1 MKIALQEGLLP
12 GSTLDEKLDFAESLS
27 VEGLEV
33 SGRGPARRIEEL
45 ESALRNRGI
54 RLVSLCG
61 QGTFDFLDPDADKR
75 NHSIAEAKE
84 NLQVCGHFG
93 AVGLILPPIF
103 GPPRLPDLTPLADAV
118 TLEMQLLTEIVRD
131 LAAFAAE
138 QQTKVLLEPLNRY
151 EEHLLRQQE
160 RGIEVI
166 QRAGDPSSASL
177 LCDFFHMHIEE
188 TDTPATLRR
197 IGRRYV
203 GHVHMADNT
212 RQEPGSGDI
221 DWHAGLSALRDI
233 GFDGYLAYECGISG
247 ENEAERRKALERSV
261 QFIQGI
267 IADLA

>member
-12 GSTLDEKLDFAESLS
+12 GSTLDEKLDFAESMQ
-27 VEGLEV
+27 VEGLEI
-33 SGRGPARRIEEL
+33 SGRGPAGRIDEL
-45 ESALRNRGI
+45 DSALRNRDI

-61 QGTFDFLDPDADKR
+61 QGTFDFLDPDPAKR
-75 NHSIAEAKE
+75 SHSIAEAKE
-84 NLQVCGHFG
+84 NLDVCGHFG

-103 GPPRLPDLTPLADAV
+103 GPPRIPDLSPLADAI

-131 LAAFAAE
+131 LAEHAAE
-138 QQTKVLLEPLNRY
+138 RSTKVLLEPLNRY

-160 RGIEVI
+160 RGIEI
-166 QRAGDPSSASL
+166 IKGAGDPPSVSL

-221 DWHAGLSALRDI
+221 DWRAGLAALRDI
-233 GFDGYLAYECGISG
+233 GFDGYLAYECGITGGS
-247 ENEAERRKALERSV
+247 ETERRETLSRSV
-261 QFIQGI
+261 KFIQAI
-267 IADLA
+267 IGGLS

>member
-12 GSTLDEKLDFAESLS
+12 GSSLEEKLDFAEALD
-27 VEGLEV
+27 VEGLEI
-33 SGRGPARRIEEL
+33 SGRGPAQRIAAL
-45 ESALRNRGI
+45 ESALRNRSI

-61 QGTFDFLDPDADKR
+61 QGTFDFLDPDTDKR

-84 NLQVCGHFG
+84 NLEVCGHFG

-103 GPPRLPDLTPLADAV
+103 GPPRIPDLTPLADAI

-131 LAAFAAE
+131 LAEFAAE
-138 QQTKVLLEPLNRY
+138 QNTQVLLEPLNRY

-160 RGIEVI
+160 RGIEI
-166 QRAGDPSSASL
+166 IKRAGDPPSASL

-197 IGRRYV
+197 AGRRYV
-203 GHVHMADNT
+203 GQVHMADNT

-221 DWHAGLSALRDI
+221 DWRAGLSALKDI
-233 GFDGYLAYECGISG
+233 GFDGYLAYECGITGDS
-247 ENEAERRKALERSV
+247 EEERRETLERSV
-261 QFIQGI
+261 RFIQGTI
-267 IADLA
+267 GDLS

>member
-12 GSTLDEKLDFAESLS
+12 GDSLNEKLDFAEALR

-45 ESALRNRGI
+45 ETALRNREI

-61 QGTFDFLDPDADKR
+61 QSTFDFLDPDREKR
-75 NHSIAEAKE
+75 DRSIAEAKE
-84 NLQVCGHFG
+84 NFEVCGHFG

-103 GPPRLPDLTPLADAV
+103 GPPRLPDLTPLADAI

-131 LAAFAAE
+131 LAECAAGHD
-138 QQTKVLLEPLNRY
+138 TKVLLEPLNRY
-151 EEHLLRQQE
+151 EEHLLRQQD
-160 RGIEVI
+160 RGIEI
-166 QRAGDPSSASL
+166 IRRAGDPPSASL

-188 TDTPATLRR
+188 TDTPAALRR
-197 IGRRYV
+197 AGRRYV

-221 DWHAGLSALRDI
+221 DWKAGLSALRDI

-247 ENEAERRKALERSV
+247 NSDEERRAALERSV
-261 QFIQGI
+261 KYIQGI
-267 IADLA
+267 TGELL